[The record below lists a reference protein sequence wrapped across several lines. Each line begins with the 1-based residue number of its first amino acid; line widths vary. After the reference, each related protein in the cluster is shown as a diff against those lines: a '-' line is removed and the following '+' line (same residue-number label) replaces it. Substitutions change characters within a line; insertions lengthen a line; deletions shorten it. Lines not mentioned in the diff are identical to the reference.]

1 MTVDNTAMTATTDM
15 TAITDMTDVTNMM
28 EYHEKGPTTR
38 INLKRYERALSLLG
52 GAALA
57 LAGALRRGWM
67 GLGLGLAG
75 GGLLMRAATGH
86 SVLLRL
92 LGKNRAVVDSGA
104 RVAVPHQQGVRVEDT
119 ILIERSPNELYE
131 FWRDFT
137 NLAQFLPNVKSVEVY
152 EGNRSHWVVDGPAG
166 AAISWDAEIVN
177 DVPDE
182 VIAWR
187 TVDGAIVDHAGS
199 VRFHPTPDGSA
210 TIVQVAFE
218 YAPAGGPV
226 GVAAARL
233 FGHAPEQQ
241 VAAALQRL
249 KKLVDGGRRPCPDE
263 SAQPHPDMVETASD
277 DSFPA
282 SDPPATY

>member
-1 MTVDNTAMTATTDM
+1 MTVDE
-15 TAITDMTDVTNMM
+15 TAITNMTNRM
-28 EYHEKGPTTR
+28 EYREKGPTTR
-38 INLKRYERALSLLG
+38 INLKRYERAVSLLG

-57 LAGALRRGWM
+57 LAGGIKRGWL
-67 GLGLGLAG
+67 GLGMGLAG

-86 SVLLRL
+86 STLLRL

-166 AAISWDAEIVN
+166 VPISWDAEIVN
-177 DVPDE
+177 DVPND

-187 TVDGAIVDHAGS
+187 TVDGSVVDHAGS
-199 VRFHPTPDGSA
+199 VRFRPTPDGSA
-210 TIVQVAFE
+210 TMVQVVFE
-218 YAPAGGPV
+218 YAPTGGPI
-226 GVAAARL
+226 GAAVARL

-241 VAAALQRL
+241 VPDALQRL
-249 KKLVDGGRRPCPDE
+249 KEIMDGNGRVPCNDEPTRPHQDI
-263 SAQPHPDMVETASD
+263 VETASD

-282 SDPPATY
+282 SDPPALY